1 MGTTDDSHARQI
13 KFPKEL
19 DERLQAA
26 ADARM
31 LNPHLL
37 VLKATEKF
45 LNELVPVETLVRVTT
60 TSAPATLGGA
70 TMRVMKDDS

>member
-45 LNELVPVETLVRVTT
+45 LNELVPVETHLVTT
-60 TSAPATLGGA
+60 PAPRITDPRRITDLA
-70 TMRVMKDDS
+70 